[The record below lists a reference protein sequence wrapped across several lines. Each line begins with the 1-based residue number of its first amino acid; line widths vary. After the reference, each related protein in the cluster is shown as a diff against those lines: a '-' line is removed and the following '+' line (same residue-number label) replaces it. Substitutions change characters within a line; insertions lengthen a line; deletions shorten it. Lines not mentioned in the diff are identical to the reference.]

1 MNANTQTQ
9 PSTSEQM
16 TRVGPGTVM
25 GDLMRQYWIPA
36 VGSKEVTAD
45 GDPRRIVLLGEKLI
59 AFRDSAGK
67 VGIMDHRCPH
77 RVASLFFGRNEE
89 GGIRCVYHGWKFD
102 VAGNCMDMPNVP
114 SGGERKT
121 RIKAKAY
128 KTYERNGLVWVFMG
142 DQDKV
147 PPLPQLE
154 AALIPDGE
162 ATVRFV
168 QRECNWLQAL
178 EGDIDTSHFGF
189 LHAGSAQPEDF
200 QEDHPMRHTVT
211 NRAPEYHVTDTDWGT
226 SYGAYR
232 KEADG
237 RMSWR
242 VANFAFPFWTQQPN
256 SDFLTNV
263 GVRGWVPMDDT
274 HTMVVM
280 IGWSKSPGS
289 YTGVPLK
296 NGKPIPGFA
305 PAIDYLP
312 DTTDWYGRARP
323 RARAEN
329 DYEIDR
335 AAQRNNE
342 IYTGIRMVFMQDQAV
357 TESMG
362 GITDHSLEHLVPSD
376 QMVART
382 RRRVLRAAQALR
394 DNGTP
399 PPGVTNPEVMWRARS
414 GSFFTPGDAEWQ
426 EAYEEKLKAAT
437 RVPVTT

>member
-1 MNANTQTQ
+1 MNADTQTQ
-9 PSTSEQM
+9 PSISEQM

-25 GDLMRQYWIPA
+25 GELMRQYWIPA
-36 VGSKEVTAD
+36 VGSKEVTTD

-89 GGIRCVYHGWKFD
+89 CGIRCVYHGWKFD
-102 VAGNCMDMPNVP
+102 VAGNCVDMPNVP
-114 SGGERKT
+114 SGSELKT
-121 RIKAKAY
+121 KIKAKAY

-162 ATVRFV
+162 ASVRFV

-211 NRAPEYHVTDTDWGT
+211 NRAPEYHVIDTDWGT

-232 KEADG
+232 KEEDG
-237 RMSWR
+237 KMSWR
-242 VANFAFPFWTQQPN
+242 VANFIFPFWTQTPN

-274 HTMVVM
+274 HTMAVI
-280 IGWSKSPGS
+280 IGWSKSRLA
-289 YTGVPLK
+289 YTGIPLK

-305 PAIDYLP
+305 PSIEYLP

-323 RARAEN
+323 KARAEN

-335 AAQRNNE
+335 EAQRNNE

-362 GITDHSLEHLVPSD
+362 GITDHSFEHLVPSD

-394 DNGTP
+394 DNGTL
-399 PPGVTNPEVMWRARS
+399 PPGVTNPDVMWRARS
-414 GSFFTPGDAEWQ
+414 GSFFTPGDANWQ